1 MLTEANRLAD
11 ELEDLIADKRVLK
24 EDPETYQF
32 TSESMQL
39 VIDSLR
45 AWQVHERQ
53 QRMADDK
60 VERAHARNE
69 RLIVDIERAPEVHAR
84 QLGDAEK
91 RMAELEEENF
101 RLRRR
106 LERVPPEVRLAMRVD
121 E

>member
-1 MLTEANRLAD
+1 MAKDETPEAKVARLEGD
-11 ELEDLIADKRVLK
+11 LEKAAEKAR
-24 EDPETYQF
+24 
-32 TSESMQL
+32 
-39 VIDSLR
+39 
-45 AWQVHERQ
+45 RQ
-53 QRMADDK
+53 Q
-60 VERAHARNE
+60 
-69 RLIVDIERAPEVHAR
+69 IDIERAPEVHAR